1 MGNKAEARGATHDEA
16 SCAATIIKNSLDE
29 EVADLVFARGISIVC
44 QGLNYLGRLD
54 QSTKLLAG

>member
-44 QGLNYLGRLD
+44 QGLKNL
-54 QSTKLLAG
+54 TECF